1 MSNQKLTALNIQEM
15 QYDFRAPKTLV
26 RRGNYAA
33 NRGIVWCGKTL
44 PLPRFFDAHTGTL
57 ACAVFDD
64 ALRAN
69 AALLFTRMASAMR
82 ARVSRAWQGGEYGKR
97 QGVCRFMT

>member
-1 MSNQKLTALNIQEM
+1 MISTPLKRLRDEEIILQIGLAWYSQ
-15 QYDFRAPKTLV
+15 
-26 RRGNYAA
+26 
-33 NRGIVWCGKTL
+33 TL
-44 PLPRFFDAHTGTL
+44 PLPRFFDAHASTL

-82 ARVSRAWQGGEYGKR
+82 VLASRV
-97 QGVCRFMT
+97 